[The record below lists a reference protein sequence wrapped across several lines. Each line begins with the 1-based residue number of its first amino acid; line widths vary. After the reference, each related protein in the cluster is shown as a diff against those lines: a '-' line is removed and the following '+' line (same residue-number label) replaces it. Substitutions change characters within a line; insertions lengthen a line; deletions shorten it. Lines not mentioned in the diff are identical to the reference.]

1 MSSVVITCNRII
13 FVFSTGEKP
22 FKCNVCDKSFA
33 DKSNLRAHVQTHS
46 NTKPYVCTRCN
57 KAFALKSYLYK
68 HEESSCMKFEIKQ
81 VKEDRRKRNGGS
93 AALPMSPEMH
103 HALSIEPAH
112 PATST
117 SSICGPP
124 SPATTSVVVP
134 TRPAMTHTSDL
145 QDQQRAIL
153 LQALAAVASSQHAA
167 AVASTSGNPP
177 PTTPFL
183 PNHTSNIKTE
193 NEN

>member
-1 MSSVVITCNRII
+1 MSSVVTTYNNII
-13 FVFSTGEKP
+13 SVFLTGEKP

-103 HALSIEPAH
+103 HALSIEPST
-112 PATST
+112 ATST
-117 SSICGPP
+117 SSICSPP
-124 SPATTSVVVP
+124 PPAAPSVVVP
-134 TRPAMTHTSDL
+134 SRPAVTHSSDL

-167 AVASTSGNPP
+167 AVASTSGNPA
-177 PTTPFL
+177 PFL

>member
-1 MSSVVITCNRII
+1 MSSVVITYNDII
-13 FVFSTGEKP
+13 SVFLTGEKP

-117 SSICGPP
+117 SSICSPP
-124 SPATTSVVVP
+124 PPAAPSVVVP
-134 TRPAMTHTSDL
+134 SRPAVTHTSDL

-167 AVASTSGNPP
+167 AVASTSGNPS